1 MNSDES
7 VKLIKLN
14 RIIPVCEGAV
24 EAAKDCRDVYFFEEG
39 IRRGGAGEGFLF
51 DLSKAGF
58 SGKYHLRA
66 IENGLSSRRPLSR
79 SYINTALTKRA
90 CSRSSLLRRIDRG
103 GKQKAHRRSDGLL
116 GCRAV
121 ARKAKEMIKSGN
133 VYLNGKV
140 VSKAGL
146 LASDCDIIEYKGES
160 ERYVS
165 RGGLKL
171 EKAVEVFKLDLSG
184 YLCIDIG
191 ASTGGF
197 TDCMLQNGA
206 KKSTLSI
213 PATVSFRRNLSP
225 TPALSIS
232 KDKFQIHN
240 GKEIP
245 ERADFASA
253 DVSFISLKYI
263 LPALSPLLKD
273 GGSAVCLIKPQ
284 FEAGR
289 ENVGKKGVVKDP
301 RVHIKV
307 IKNVC
312 SYAVQAGFSVSA
324 LDFPLS
330 KDRRAI

>member
-1 MNSDES
+1 MEE
-7 VKLIKLN
+7 N
-14 RIIPVCEGAV
+14 R
-24 EAAKDCRDVYFFEEG
+24 K
-39 IRRGGAGEGFLF
+39 
-51 DLSKAGF
+51 
-58 SGKYHLRA
+58 
-66 IENGLSSRRPLSR
+66 
-79 SYINTALTKRA
+79 
-90 CSRSSLLRRIDRG
+90 RID
-103 GKQKAHRRSDGLL
+103 ALMVSL
-116 GCRAV
+116 GV
-121 ARKAKEMIKSGN
+121 APSREKAKEMIKSGN

-171 EKAVEVFKLDLSG
+171 EKAVDVFKLDLNG

-206 KKSTLSI
+206 KKVYAVDSGSGQ
-213 PATVSFRRNLSP
+213 LSP
-225 TPALSIS
+225 KLKTDHRVIDLEKTNFRYITE
-232 KDKFQIHN
+232 
-240 GKEIP
+240 KEIP

-324 LDFPLS
+324 LDFSPVKGPEGNIEYLVYLK
-330 KDRRAI
+330 KDEVQSVSAPDVAGVVSAAHACFKAGE